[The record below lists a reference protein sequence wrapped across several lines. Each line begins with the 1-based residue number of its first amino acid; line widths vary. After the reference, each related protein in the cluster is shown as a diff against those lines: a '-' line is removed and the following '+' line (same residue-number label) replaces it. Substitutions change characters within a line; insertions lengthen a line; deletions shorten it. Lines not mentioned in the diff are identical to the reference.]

1 MQELININEK
11 NNTIYL
17 PLTSS
22 AANSTLTHVSN
33 ETSSFST
40 QQQDNQESLFMV
52 LNRLSMEEATLKE
65 EKSKIAASKQQMLG
79 KITEQIEFRRRYV
92 EHLKTEIAD
101 VKAQCQRLVGIVN
114 SNVNSHQSLG

>member
-17 PLTSS
+17 PLISS
-22 AANSTLTHVSN
+22 TTNSTPTHVSN
-33 ETSSFST
+33 ETSSFSA

-52 LNRLSMEEATLKE
+52 LKRLSIEEATLKE
-65 EKSKIAASKQQMLG
+65 EKSKIAASKQQLLG
-79 KITEQIEFRRRYV
+79 KIAEQIEFRRRYV
-92 EHLKTEIAD
+92 EHLKIEVED